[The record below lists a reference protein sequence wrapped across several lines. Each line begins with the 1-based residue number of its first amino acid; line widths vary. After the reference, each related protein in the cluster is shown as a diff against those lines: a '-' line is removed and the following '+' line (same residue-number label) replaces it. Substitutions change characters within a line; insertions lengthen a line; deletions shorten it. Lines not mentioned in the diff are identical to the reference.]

1 MKQKPL
7 LILDLDECL
16 IHTSGLELGRE
27 ADFYYK
33 HLRVYKRPFLQEFL
47 TKAAE
52 YYRLAVWSLGTDKY
66 VQEISKNILPKGLSW
81 EFTWGRSQARR
92 RTDMFWG
99 GSFYYK
105 NLDKLKRYGYKLE
118 DITLIDNNPVMVIHS
133 VSKVI
138 TISTYWGEEDDTDLK
153 IFMENCPNF
162 IELTDIDKHENRD
175 FHNQFIKK

>member
-1 MKQKPL
+1 MKTKPL

-16 IHTSGLELGRE
+16 IHTSGIELGRA

-33 HLRVYKRPFLQEFL
+33 HLRVYKRPYLEEFL
-47 TKAAE
+47 LKAAQ

-66 VQEISKNILPKGLSW
+66 VEVITHNILPDGLKW
-81 EFTWGRSQARR
+81 EFTWGRSKARR

-118 DITLIDNNPVMVIHS
+118 DVTLIDNNPVMVIHS
-133 VSKVI
+133 LSKVI
-138 TISTYWGEEDDTDLK
+138 TISTFWGEADDTDLK
-153 IFMENCPNF
+153 TFTENCPLF
-162 IELTDIDKHENRD
+162 VSSTEIDMHENRD
-175 FHNQFIKK
+175 FHNQFINK